1 MYSDAEIMDKV
12 DLDDLPLQVKEIAE
26 VIGIENTKKLISVLG
41 GSSYYVPKVST
52 FRTIVFAK
60 DMQADKSLI
69 HRHSYRKLG
78 KMYGISD
85 ATIYNTISNT
95 KGGRRST
102 HVCNQLFLEDPA
114 D

>member
-1 MYSDAEIMDKV
+1 MYSDADILDKV
-12 DLDDLPLQVKEIAE
+12 SIDDLPLQVREIAE
-26 VIGIENTKKLISVLG
+26 VIGLENAKKLISVLG

-52 FRTIVFAK
+52 FRTVVFAK
-60 DMQADKSLI
+60 DMQADASLI
-69 HRHSYRKLG
+69 RRHSYRKLG

-95 KGGRRST
+95 KGVRRST